1 MDGHIEPAGWREW
14 TPGTTHRLD
23 TAYYA
28 EYHSTG
34 PGANPSA
41 REPKSHQL
49 TAAEAKQFETA
60 RFLAGADHWHPEKQA
75 K

>member
-1 MDGHIEPAGWREW
+1 MEGHIEPAGWREW
-14 TPGTTHRLD
+14 TPGVTHRLD
-23 TAYYA
+23 TVFYA
-28 EYHSTG
+28 EYKSTG

-49 TAAEAKQFETA
+49 TSAEAKQFETV
-60 RFLAGADHWHPEKQA
+60 RFLAGADHWNPEKQA